1 MLWRCLMTQTVSR
14 KQALFL
20 LVSAAIATVA
30 IWQLPFGHQL
40 LYPFTILSVWFH
52 EMGHGLTA
60 LLLGGTFQK
69 LELFAN
75 GSGVATHGGVVSGGR
90 LGRALVAAGGPLG
103 PAIAG
108 SALIIAARWP
118 KLSRWSLGALV
129 AALLLSLI
137 WIRTLFGAIAIVA
150 WAGGI
155 GVIALWGPKWLREF
169 ALPFLGVQACV
180 STYNQLGYLFTREV
194 RIDGQFL
201 LSDSGQ
207 VARQLILPYWFWG
220 ALLGLLSLGLLA
232 ISLLLTFGDDAEVD
246 KSVDGDLS
254 W

>member
-1 MLWRCLMTQTVSR
+1 MTQPVSR
-14 KQALFL
+14 QQALLL
-20 LVSAAIATVA
+20 LVLAAIATIA

-60 LLLGGTFQK
+60 LLLGGNFQK

-75 GSGVATHGGVVSGGR
+75 GSGVATHSGVVFGGR

-108 SALIIAARWP
+108 SGLIIAARWP
-118 KLSRWSLGALV
+118 NLSRWSLGVLV

-137 WIRTLFGAIAIVA
+137 WMRTLFGVIAVVA
-150 WAGGI
+150 WAAGI
-155 GVIALWGPKWLREF
+155 GAIAAWSPKWLREF

-194 RIDGQFL
+194 RIDGQVL

-207 VARQLILPYWFWG
+207 IAQQLFLPYWFWG
-220 ALLGLLSLGLLA
+220 ALLGLGSLGLLA
-232 ISLLLTFGDDAEVD
+232 ISLLLTYGGNGEAGTSTDD
-246 KSVDGDLS
+246 DLA

>member
-1 MLWRCLMTQTVSR
+1 MTQTASR
-14 KQALFL
+14 HKALL
-20 LVSAAIATVA
+20 LLILAAIATVA
-30 IWQLPFGHQL
+30 IWRVPFGHQL

-75 GSGVATHGGVVSGGR
+75 GSGVATHSGVMFGGR

-108 SALIIAARWP
+108 SGLIIAARWP
-118 KLSRWSLGALV
+118 TLSRWSLGALV
-129 AALLLSLI
+129 VALLLSLI
-137 WIRTLFGAIAIVA
+137 WIRTLFGVIAIAS
-150 WAGGI
+150 WAAGI
-155 GVIALWGPKWLREF
+155 GAIAAWGPKWLREF
-169 ALPFLGVQACV
+169 VLPFLGVQACV
-180 STYNQLGYLFTREV
+180 STYNQLSYLFTRAV
-194 RIDGQFL
+194 QIDGQLL

-207 VARQLILPYWFWG
+207 IARQLFLPYWFWG
-220 ALLGLLSLGLLA
+220 TLLGGISLGLLA
-232 ISLLLTFGDDAEVD
+232 ISLLLTYGDDGEIGIAVED
-246 KSVDGDLS
+246 NLT

>member
-1 MLWRCLMTQTVSR
+1 MTQTVSR
-14 KQALFL
+14 QQALLL
-20 LVSAAIATVA
+20 LVLAAIATVA
-30 IWQLPFGHQL
+30 IWQLSFGHQL

-75 GSGVATHGGVVSGGR
+75 GSGVATHGGAVFGGR

-108 SALIIAARWP
+108 SGLIVAARWP
-118 KLSRWSLGALV
+118 NLSRWSLGILV
-129 AALLLSLI
+129 AALLVSLI
-137 WIRTLFGAIAIVA
+137 WIRTLFGAIAIVS
-150 WAGGI
+150 WAAGI
-155 GVIALWGPKWLREF
+155 GAIAIWGPKWLREF

-180 STYNQLGYLFTREV
+180 STYNQLSYLFTRAV
-194 RIDGQFL
+194 QIDGQFL

-207 VARQLILPYWFWG
+207 IAQELFLPFWFWG
-220 ALLGLLSLGLLA
+220 ALLGGISLGLLTT
-232 ISLLLTFGDDAEVD
+232 SLWLTYGDDGEVEGLTND
-246 KSVDGDLS
+246 DLA

>member
-1 MLWRCLMTQTVSR
+1 MTQAVSR
-14 KQALFL
+14 QQALFL
-20 LVSAAIATVA
+20 LVLAAIATIA
-30 IWQLPFGHQL
+30 TWQLPFGHQL

-60 LLLGGTFQK
+60 LVLGGSFQK

-75 GSGVATHGGVVSGGR
+75 GSGVATHGGAVFGGR

-108 SALIIAARWP
+108 SGLIIAARWP
-118 KLSRWSLGALV
+118 NLSRWNLGILV
-129 AALLLSLI
+129 VALLLSLI
-137 WIRTLFGAIAIVA
+137 WMRTLFGVIAIVG
-150 WAGGI
+150 WAAGIGGI
-155 GVIALWGPKWLREF
+155 AAWGPRWLREF

-180 STYNQLGYLFTREV
+180 STYNQLSYLFTRAV
-194 RIDGQFL
+194 QIDGQFL

-207 VARQLILPYWFWG
+207 IARQLFLPYWFWG

-232 ISLLLTFGDDAEVD
+232 ISLLLTYGDDDEIEVSSD
-246 KSVDGDLS
+246 DDLV